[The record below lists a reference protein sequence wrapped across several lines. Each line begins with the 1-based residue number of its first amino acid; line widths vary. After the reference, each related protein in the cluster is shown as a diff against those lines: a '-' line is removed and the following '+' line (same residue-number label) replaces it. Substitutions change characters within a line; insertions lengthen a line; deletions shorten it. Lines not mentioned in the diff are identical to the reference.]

1 MRYLGGF
8 FVSANSL
15 KCNLQNARQKFFTAL
30 NGIFAKIGA
39 NASPAVLLSLVNSH
53 CLPVLLCG
61 IESLT
66 TTNLGKQRYI
76 PWHTAREFS
85 ILFYLAQC
93 DLLKR
98 VLLSMTQVLHALH
111 ARFLCAPQHLISLGA
126 APLATKANKN
136 I

>member
-61 IESLT
+61 IESLII
-66 TTNLGKQRYI
+66 NVKMSNSLKHAYRI
-76 PWHTAREFS
+76 IFEKIIFC
-85 ILFYLAQC
+85 YLR
-93 DLLKR
+93 LKYY
-98 VLLSMTQVLHALH
+98 S
-111 ARFLCAPQHLISLGA
+111 
-126 APLATKANKN
+126 
-136 I
+136 